1 MGIVEIVEWLYLYY
15 GWLEKFCEKFMKYI
29 LLLKERLYC
38 FLILKGMYC
47 LIMCGE
53 KEIKELEE
61 KEIWKELS
69 LEYDKLKNWLK
80 GLDVFVFILLLDF
93 YN

>member
-1 MGIVEIVEWLYLYY
+1 M
-15 GWLEKFCEKFMKYI
+15 
-29 LLLKERLYC
+29 R
-38 FLILKGMYC
+38 
-47 LIMCGE
+47 GE

-80 GLDVFVFILLLDF
+80 GPDVPVFILLSDS
-93 YN
+93 YNRTVQEEYNGRGRIIYASCYFLIRMWAEFGRRIKSVIGA